1 MGYLIL
7 TYASQRPYL
16 FSVAIS
22 GFLLIGPLTAAGIYE
37 ISRQREAGRRIGFL
51 RIASGPARA
60 SRLTAAL
67 RDPARPDAGGGERIS
82 AIMFALFYSDRVPD
96 LANFYRDVFFSGDY
110 LQFVIAYVLAGGLIA
125 CIVFSISVVSVPMM
139 MARDVDIM
147 TAMATSARAAYIIR
161 RPWWCG
167 WAAGSTGADRLR
179 DHDDRFGHPAAPARS
194 CHLACLP
201 RPARVAHSCDAQT
214 RQRRAQGRGRHFL
227 GTMLPTSIPSIHRD
241 LIPNE
246 QSPAG
251 LQRPSRFDTIRPQHV
266 APR

>member
-1 MGYLIL
+1 MDDSFDKPDKHFSIPQIRQIEAGRPLDWLRRGWRDLSENLGASLVYGVFLALVGYLIL

-51 RIASGPARA
+51 ESLRGLREHRDSLLHFGI
-60 SRLTAAL
+60 LLAL
-67 RDPARPDAGGGERIS
+67 MLVVWERIS

-147 TAMATSARAAYIIR
+147 TAMATSARAAR
-161 RPWWCG
+161 RN
-167 WAAGSTGADRLR
+167 
-179 DHDDRFGHPAAPARS
+179 PAAMVVWGGLLVVLVLIGFATMMIGS
-194 CHLACLP
+194 VILLP
-201 RPARVAHSCDAQT
+201 L
-214 RQRRAQGRGRHFL
+214 L
-227 GTMLPTSIPSIHRD
+227 GHATWHAYRD
-241 LIPNE
+241 LLE
-246 QSPAG
+246 
-251 LQRPSRFDTIRPQHV
+251 
-266 APR
+266 